1 MTSVN
6 ELRTFSAGS
15 LSGANY
21 SPSPSTANPLNH
33 LVRIAGY
40 ARALSFPAGAIEYL
54 SIVYSGYKHPATFEW
69 TGELQTVRWQTVM
82 DPCIAKKNIYI
93 FKTNHW
99 ILYNFSLTE
108 PGIVEST
115 VFGRIQR
122 YPPSH
127 AVVDIRWASLNDW
140 NRPTGKC
147 TAGTVGNASCDW
159 AKTVWLTGG
168 ECSAKFLLAS
178 IISTSYRKS
187 ICDESLVTKPINL
200 MDSLIKRRLEKKKNE
215 TAAGAGDL
223 STRGV
228 RQSMGVDRADISNAI
243 VNHYMAWWSTGLRF
257 HICCRS
263 KDLKSRHVTDVCR

>member
-178 IISTSYRKS
+178 IISTSYRKCCQFRGIAAS
-187 ICDESLVTKPINL
+187 FIGVPQKKTKHSL
-200 MDSLIKRRLEKKKNE
+200 RKKGNQFVMNH
-215 TAAGAGDL
+215 L
-223 STRGV
+223 SP
-228 RQSMGVDRADISNAI
+228 NP
-243 VNHYMAWWSTGLRF
+243 
-257 HICCRS
+257 
-263 KDLKSRHVTDVCR
+263 